1 MFVRWNLCICIC
13 VFETE
18 EGGSVG
24 PKPCSLSR
32 ESPTVSACSHLL
44 LLPCSHLLFN
54 KQTLFSLKT
63 QIQIHKYTIT
73 EIQIHK
79 YTITNTQIEIHTMRS
94 HLLLVALL
102 RAVLTFCPTIDHFSK
117 SGPVHCATHCVFRLS
132 HPWRADC
139 FNFFYC
145 WVCLCF
151 APSIIFLHHCGH
163 LRNGAIDIE
172 TDLC

>member
-1 MFVRWNLCICIC
+1 M
-13 VFETE
+13 
-18 EGGSVG
+18 G

-63 QIQIHKYTIT
+63 QIQRHKYIIT

-79 YTITNTQIEIHTMRS
+79 YRITNTQIKIHTMRS

-102 RAVLTFCPTIDHFSK
+102 RAALTFCPTIDHFSK
-117 SGPVHCATHCVFRLS
+117 SGPVHCAHT
-132 HPWRADC
+132 
-139 FNFFYC
+139 
-145 WVCLCF
+145 LCF
-151 APSIIFLHHCGH
+151 STFPPLARRLFQFFSLLGLSLLCPQYHLGFSPPVWTLH